1 MRFFLF
7 LVLTAGVGAVD
18 VFAAQHHQRGSG
30 ALAPGYGEL
39 EFELAAPGSYTLPVL
54 WQAADSR
61 LVDSK
66 GDLLTLYDLISDKFT
81 LLSFI
86 YTSCSDVNGCPL
98 ASYVMSKV
106 QRRVMKDE
114 VLKDYVR
121 LVSFSFDPENDT
133 PEVLEQY
140 AGHFR
145 QPGSDWHF
153 VTADSAAALEA
164 TLEAYDQFVIREYD
178 QDGKL
183 LGSISHMLRVYL
195 IDHNRGIRN
204 IYSVSYLHPDTVI
217 NDIRTIVGDS
227 IVKNAAKNVAGN

>member
-1 MRFFLF
+1 MRLLLF
-7 LVLTAGVGAVD
+7 LVLTVGVAAVEA
-18 VFAAQHHQRGSG
+18 FAAHHQRQSD
-30 ALAPGYGEL
+30 AVLAPGYGDL

-81 LLSFI
+81 LFSFI
-86 YTSCSDVNGCPL
+86 YTRCSDVNGCPL

-106 QRRVMKDE
+106 QHRVMEDE

-153 VTADSAAALEA
+153 VTANSAAELKAM
-164 TLEAYDQFVIREYD
+164 LEAYDQFVIREYD

-195 IDHNRGIRN
+195 IDHIRRIRN

-227 IVKNAAKNVAGN
+227 FAKNAAKSVAGN